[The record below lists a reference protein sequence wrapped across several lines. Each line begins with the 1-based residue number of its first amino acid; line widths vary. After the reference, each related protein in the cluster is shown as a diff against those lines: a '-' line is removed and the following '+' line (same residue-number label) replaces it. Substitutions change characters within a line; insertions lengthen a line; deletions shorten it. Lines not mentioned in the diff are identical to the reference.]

1 MKNILP
7 PRIADNAANIT
18 SQLAKYKLL
27 LFVLFIAGVYGFLLL
42 TISSLSTMEPTP
54 EQISERSSPIK
65 SAKVDKKIIRQL
77 EQLQDNS
84 VSVKALFDEAR
95 DNPFQEN

>member
-7 PRIADNAANIT
+7 PKLTDTTANIAA
-18 SQLAKYKLL
+18 QLARYKLL
-27 LFVLFIAGVYGFLLL
+27 LFVLFIAGVYGFLVL
-42 TISSLSTMEPTP
+42 TISSLSSMEPTP
-54 EQISERSSPIK
+54 DQISEQSTPIK
-65 SAKVDKKIIRQL
+65 SAKVDKKIIQQL

>member
-7 PRIADNAANIT
+7 PKIADTT
-18 SQLAKYKLL
+18 SNVVTQLVKYKLL
-27 LFVLFIAGVYGFLLL
+27 LFVLFIAGVYGFLVL
-42 TISSLSTMEPTP
+42 TISSLSSMEPTR